1 MTWTN
6 WFDRLPDEI
15 KLFVSEGILEKNKE
29 IKPIEKITNSRNV
42 KVKDNINEQARAFR
56 ELVKKSEEVKGK

>member
-56 ELVKKSEEVKGK
+56 ELVEKVKTK